1 MKTKGII
8 RTTGFGLP
16 VDSENGFVIG
26 RTVLK
31 AVTRVM
37 EKLLRKVYHS
47 FFFVSRVQAGKQIS
61 GDRCFLAVVLRYL
74 CPVVLRQIA

>member
-47 FFFVSRVQAGKQIS
+47 FFLLVEFRRESRSQGTDVFS
-61 GDRCFLAVVLRYL
+61 LL
-74 CPVVLRQIA
+74 C